1 MIIKRIWVNVHHI
14 VKEKRVEKKLI
25 AHVIKQ
31 EEYRN
36 FALDELLMR
45 RIVIKVNE
53 SSNKTPAYHLL
64 FKRFTSMWFQYQ
76 SFRNTKIK
84 EFKLVETNRK
94 GKSFDDIKKYKLLT
108 LPLYDSQSNI
118 KKKKV

>member
-1 MIIKRIWVNVHHI
+1 MIIKRIWANVHHI

-53 SSNKTPAYHLL
+53 SSNKTTAYHLL

-108 LPLYDSQSNI
+108 LPLYDS
-118 KKKKV
+118 

>member
-1 MIIKRIWVNVHHI
+1 
-14 VKEKRVEKKLI
+14 
-25 AHVIKQ
+25 
-31 EEYRN
+31 
-36 FALDELLMR
+36 
-45 RIVIKVNE
+45 
-53 SSNKTPAYHLL
+53 
-64 FKRFTSMWFQYQ
+64 MWFQYQ